1 MDPNRWHRIKEL
13 YHDALAHPD
22 GEREA
27 FLAQACADDNVIF
40 GQIQRLLAQPV
51 STDIIL
57 GRLGGPEAELVAS
70 LRDEARPSLRTGQ
83 RIGVY
88 QVQTLL
94 GVGGMGEVYRA
105 RDTRLGRDVA
115 IKMLPRALT
124 ADPDRLIRFECEAR
138 VLASLNHPHIAAIH
152 DLDESDGPALVLEL
166 IEGETLKERLARGS
180 LPLAETLHFA
190 RQIAEALK
198 AAHEK
203 GIVHRDLKPANI
215 KITPEGAVKVL
226 DFGIAKA
233 ASDKGPWP
241 DSTRAPTMISSG
253 TLEGSIVGTAA
264 YMSPEQARGE
274 LVDPRTDVWAFGCV
288 LFEMLSGRAVF
299 ARETTRESLAAV
311 INQEPDWAALP
322 VSAPGP
328 LRRLLRQCL
337 IKDPKKRL
345 GNIDAARIELERH
358 AAASAHRWRAS
369 AAALTVLALSL
380 ATAVGVYYSTQAPA
394 PLTSPSEYTQLT
406 NFTDSAM
413 APSLSPDGRMVTFI
427 RGGDSFP
434 NRGQIYVKLLPNGES
449 IRLTDDGI
457 HYGPVFTPDGSRI
470 TYSKVIGP
478 PNSFDTWTVPVLGGT
493 ASPFLPNASGL
504 AWVADRRILF
514 AEVKTGV
521 HMGIV
526 TATENRAERREIYF
540 PANDLWMAHFA
551 HLSPD
556 RQSILVVEMDQ
567 THQFTQCR
575 LIPFDGG
582 SDGRQ
587 VGPEGSCRSA
597 AWSPDGRWMY
607 FSVIVG
613 GSSHLWRQRFP
624 DGIPEQL
631 TYGPTEEE
639 GVTVAPDGRSLVTS
653 LGTRRSAIWMRDA
666 AGERAITSE
675 GYTRFPRLSRDGT
688 RVFYLLQ
695 QDSSS
700 PSAELRSVDLR
711 SGKTETVLPG
721 VSVSDYD
728 LSRDEKEI
736 VYTTKE
742 GNRDSRIWL
751 TSLDQRTPPRPIAVA
766 GDQVSFGAKG
776 DIFFRSFE
784 KTTNALV
791 RIMKDGSGRE
801 QVTTASIVNKY
812 AVSPDGDWVI
822 VHSSDANAARTLA
835 VPVGGG
841 APKRICVQ
849 NCPAAWSSDGRFLY
863 VARGASAT
871 APARTLA
878 LPVPAGKTLPDVPD
892 SGIDLAASEVQ
903 LPGTRVIEH
912 DSISP
917 GSDSATYV
925 FTRSE
930 LRRNLFRIP
939 LH

>member
-1 MDPNRWHRIKEL
+1 
-13 YHDALAHPD
+13 
-22 GEREA
+22 
-27 FLAQACADDNVIF
+27 
-40 GQIQRLLAQPV
+40 
-51 STDIIL
+51 
-57 GRLGGPEAELVAS
+57 
-70 LRDEARPSLRTGQ
+70 
-83 RIGVY
+83 
-88 QVQTLL
+88 
-94 GVGGMGEVYRA
+94 
-105 RDTRLGRDVA
+105 
-115 IKMLPRALT
+115 MLPRALT
-124 ADPDRLIRFECEAR
+124 GDPDRLRRFEREAR
-138 VLASLNHPHIAAIH
+138 VLAALNHAHIAAIYG
-152 DLDESDGPALVLEL
+152 LEESAGGPGLVLEL
-166 IEGETLKERLARGS
+166 VEGETLKARLARGS
-180 LPLAETLHFA
+180 LAVADSVHIA

-215 KITPEGAVKVL
+215 KITPEGVVKVL
-226 DFGIAKA
+226 DFGIAKVA
-233 ASDKGPWP
+233 GDTGALA
-241 DSTRAPTMISSG
+241 DSTRAPTMTSSG
-253 TLEGSIVGTAA
+253 TLAGSIVGTAA

-299 ARETTRESLAAV
+299 ARETTTDSLAAV
-311 INQEPDWAALP
+311 IDQEPDWAALP

-337 IKDPKKRL
+337 IKDPKERL
-345 GNIDAARIELERH
+345 GDIDAARIELERH
-358 AAASAHRWRAS
+358 AAASAQRWGAS
-369 AAALTVLALSL
+369 AATLTVLALLL
-380 ATAVGVYYSTQAPA
+380 ATAAGVYYSTQAPA

-406 NFTDSAM
+406 NFTDSAV
-413 APSLSPDGRMVTFI
+413 APSLSPDGGMVTFV
-427 RGGDSFP
+427 RGGDAFP

-478 PNSFDTWTVPVLGGT
+478 PNSYDTWTVPVLGGT

-514 AEVKTGV
+514 AEVKTGI

-526 TATENRAERREIYF
+526 TAAENRAERREIYF
-540 PANDLWMAHFA
+540 PVNDHWMAHFA

-587 VGPEGSCRSA
+587 IGPQGSCRSA

-624 DGIPEQL
+624 DGTPEQL

-653 LGTRRSAIWMRDA
+653 LGIRRSAIWMRDA

-675 GYTRFPRLSRDGT
+675 GFARRPRLSRDGT

-742 GNRDSRIWL
+742 GDKDSRISL
-751 TSLDQRTPPRPIAVA
+751 TSLDRRTPPRQIATA
-766 GDQVSFGAKG
+766 GDQVSFGAEG
-776 DIFFRSFE
+776 DIFFRLFE
-784 KTTNALV
+784 QSTNTLA
-791 RIMKDGSGRE
+791 RIKQDGSGWHK
-801 QVTTASIVNKY
+801 VGTVSIVNKY
-812 AVSPDGDWVI
+812 AVSPDGEWVI
-822 VHSSDANAARTLA
+822 VHSANANEGAATLA
-835 VPVGGG
+835 VPVDGG
-841 APKRICVQ
+841 PPRRICIQ
-849 NCPAAWSSDGRFLY
+849 NCPAAWSSDGRFFY

-878 LPVPAGKTLPDVPD
+878 LPVPAGKTFPDLPAP
-892 SGIDLAASEVQ
+892 GIDLAASHVSV
-903 LPGTRVIEH
+903 PGAIVIDLE
-912 DSISP
+912 SVSP
-917 GSDSATYV
+917 GPDPATHV
-925 FTRSE
+925 FTKSE
-930 LRRNLFRIP
+930 LVRNLFRIP
-939 LH
+939 LR